1 MKEYHQI
8 EDLPIALQNEIKD
21 IDICVDIENGGVLF
35 SQFLY
40 EKGYT
45 QSSPKIFQTY
55 GTSMFHLKEY
65 PDLVAFRHPITGKI
79 TEVLN
84 KEDSIRFREKIQE
97 ADNDIAEGRIYSLK
111 NIDDNFWQEINS
123 GD

>member
-1 MKEYHQI
+1 MKMPQVALSLDCCVI
-8 EDLPIALQNEIKD
+8 ELLKKSSKKNKISLS
-21 IDICVDIENGGVLF
+21 ENLRQKVLEG
-35 SQFLY
+35 L
-40 EKGYT
+40 
-45 QSSPKIFQTY
+45 
-55 GTSMFHLKEY
+55 LKEY

>member
-1 MKEYHQI
+1 M
-8 EDLPIALQNEIKD
+8 
-21 IDICVDIENGGVLF
+21 
-35 SQFLY
+35 
-40 EKGYT
+40 
-45 QSSPKIFQTY
+45 
-55 GTSMFHLKEY
+55 
-65 PDLVAFRHPITGKI
+65 
-79 TEVLN
+79 LN